1 MGRIVGRL
9 DFRKEQRKRRTEEE
23 ELEKKAAVD
32 EIKETVRE
40 REKQDAKAYR
50 EQIDDYGDEVVEKNV
65 EPPHAPPRK
74 CPPGLKPCDHQEYF
88 IYTKG
93 GPYKKMIPEVPKE
106 QKEAEAKLKKYL
118 EKKDA
123 KKKVFSSL
131 QGDKS
136 RDVNIRKMDQT
147 PDLKNMPINI
157 NQSIRV
163 GGLVEKDSVGFNREN
178 MKHTFIITDNENTVK
193 VEFKGILP
201 NLFAEEKGV
210 VVEGKQKNINTIS
223 AQQVLAKHDEN
234 YMPPEVIKILQDDGR
249 WQGE

>member
-1 MGRIVGRL
+1 MRDSVKKRL
-9 DFRKEQRKRRTEEE
+9 YKFVIGA
-23 ELEKKAAVD
+23 LL
-32 EIKETVRE
+32 ILLS
-40 REKQDAKAYR
+40 
-50 EQIDDYGDEVVEKNV
+50 IFIIIFN
-65 EPPHAPPRK
+65 
-74 CPPGLKPCDHQEYF
+74 LKDNLVYF
-88 IYTKG
+88 YSPT
-93 GPYKKMIPEVPKE
+93 
-106 QKEAEAKLKKYL
+106 
-118 EKKDA
+118 
-123 KKKVFSSL
+123 
-131 QGDKS
+131 
-136 RDVNIRKMDQT
+136 
-147 PDLKNMPINI
+147 DLKNMPINI

>member
-1 MGRIVGRL
+1 MRDSV
-9 DFRKEQRKRRTEEE
+9 KKRFYKFIIGA
-23 ELEKKAAVD
+23 LL
-32 EIKETVRE
+32 ILLS
-40 REKQDAKAYR
+40 
-50 EQIDDYGDEVVEKNV
+50 IFIIIFN
-65 EPPHAPPRK
+65 
-74 CPPGLKPCDHQEYF
+74 LKDNLVYF
-88 IYTKG
+88 YSPT
-93 GPYKKMIPEVPKE
+93 
-106 QKEAEAKLKKYL
+106 
-118 EKKDA
+118 
-123 KKKVFSSL
+123 
-131 QGDKS
+131 
-136 RDVNIRKMDQT
+136 
-147 PDLKNMPINI
+147 DLKNMPINI

-178 MKHTFIITDNENTVK
+178 MKHTFIITDNKNTVK

>member
-1 MGRIVGRL
+1 MRDSV
-9 DFRKEQRKRRTEEE
+9 KKRFYKFIIGA
-23 ELEKKAAVD
+23 LL
-32 EIKETVRE
+32 ILLS
-40 REKQDAKAYR
+40 
-50 EQIDDYGDEVVEKNV
+50 IFIIIFN
-65 EPPHAPPRK
+65 
-74 CPPGLKPCDHQEYF
+74 LKDNLVYF
-88 IYTKG
+88 YSPT
-93 GPYKKMIPEVPKE
+93 
-106 QKEAEAKLKKYL
+106 
-118 EKKDA
+118 
-123 KKKVFSSL
+123 
-131 QGDKS
+131 
-136 RDVNIRKMDQT
+136 
-147 PDLKNMPINI
+147 DLKNMPINI

-163 GGLVEKDSVGFNREN
+163 GGLVEKNSVGFNREN

>member
-1 MGRIVGRL
+1 MRDSV
-9 DFRKEQRKRRTEEE
+9 KKRFYKFVIGA
-23 ELEKKAAVD
+23 LL
-32 EIKETVRE
+32 ILLS
-40 REKQDAKAYR
+40 
-50 EQIDDYGDEVVEKNV
+50 IFIIIFN
-65 EPPHAPPRK
+65 
-74 CPPGLKPCDHQEYF
+74 LKDNLVYF
-88 IYTKG
+88 YSPT
-93 GPYKKMIPEVPKE
+93 
-106 QKEAEAKLKKYL
+106 
-118 EKKDA
+118 
-123 KKKVFSSL
+123 
-131 QGDKS
+131 
-136 RDVNIRKMDQT
+136 
-147 PDLKNMPINI
+147 DLKNMPINI

>member
-1 MGRIVGRL
+1 MRDSV
-9 DFRKEQRKRRTEEE
+9 KKRFYK
-23 ELEKKAAVD
+23 LVIGALL
-32 EIKETVRE
+32 ILLS
-40 REKQDAKAYR
+40 
-50 EQIDDYGDEVVEKNV
+50 IFIIIFN
-65 EPPHAPPRK
+65 
-74 CPPGLKPCDHQEYF
+74 LKDNLVYF
-88 IYTKG
+88 YSPT
-93 GPYKKMIPEVPKE
+93 
-106 QKEAEAKLKKYL
+106 
-118 EKKDA
+118 
-123 KKKVFSSL
+123 
-131 QGDKS
+131 
-136 RDVNIRKMDQT
+136 
-147 PDLKNMPINI
+147 DLKNMPLNI